1 MPAIL
6 LAKLKIQAAHLAEK
20 FDRPEKFVRELH
32 ALCDIYAERTRRPG
46 QAGEPAPLL
55 STYKLPGP
63 VLRQVL
69 KETTPYLRSERQAA
83 LRLAD
88 ALWAEP
94 YLEFRLLAASVLGS
108 ISPQPVETLLERV
121 QAWTKPSLDDRLLT
135 ALISDGLARVRAED
149 TALYLDLI
157 KSWLES
163 REVFSQRLGLRALLF
178 LLKSSSFENMP
189 LAMRLLAPV
198 VRAAPSRLKPDLLDL
213 IQALAQ
219 RSPRETAFF
228 LRQNL
233 AVKNDNPGTPWLIRN
248 SLRYFPLEMQSSL
261 RQALRNEM

>member
-1 MPAIL
+1 
-6 LAKLKIQAAHLAEK
+6 
-20 FDRPEKFVRELH
+20 
-32 ALCDIYAERTRRPG
+32 
-46 QAGEPAPLL
+46 
-55 STYKLPGP
+55 
-63 VLRQVL
+63 
-69 KETTPYLRSERQAA
+69 
-83 LRLAD
+83 
-88 ALWAEP
+88 
-94 YLEFRLLAASVLGS
+94 
-108 ISPQPVETLLERV
+108 
-121 QAWTKPSLDDRLLT
+121 
-135 ALISDGLARVRAED
+135 VRAED

>member
-6 LAKLKIQAAHLAEK
+6 LAKLKIQAANLAEK
-20 FDRPEKFVRELH
+20 FDQPEKFVKELH
-32 ALCDIYAERTRRPG
+32 ALCDVYAERTRRPG
-46 QAGEPAPLL
+46 QAGEPPPLL
-55 STYKLPGP
+55 STYKLPSP

-69 KETTPYLRSERQAA
+69 KEITPYLRSQRQAA

-94 YLEFRLLAASVLGS
+94 FLEFRLLAASVLGS

-121 QAWTKPSLDDRLLT
+121 QAWTLPGLDDRLLT
-135 ALISDGLARVRAED
+135 ALISDGLARVRAEE

-157 KSWLES
+157 KTWLES
-163 REVFSQRLGLRALLF
+163 QDVFSQRLGLRALLF
-178 LLKSSSFENMP
+178 LLNSSSFENMP

-198 VRAAPSRLKPDLLDL
+198 LRAGHSRLKPDLLDV
-213 IQALAQ
+213 IQALAL

-248 SLRYFPLEMQSSL
+248 SLGCFPLEMQASL
-261 RQALRNEM
+261 RQALRNEI

>member
-94 YLEFRLLAASVLGS
+94 YLEFRLLAASILGG
-108 ISPQPVETLLERV
+108 IPPQPVETLLERV

-233 AVKNDNPGTPWLIRN
+233 VVKNDNPGTPWLIRN